1 MQPNNSTDQREAS
14 SSTTVESTQF
24 TVSVCCDLLEPV
36 RLSVNDGGSSTIADI
51 GEVEHLPPRTLWYLH
66 FWLSHV
72 AVLRCTSFNPFLIYS

>member
-51 GEVEHLPPRTLWYLH
+51 GEVEHLPPLTLWYLH
-66 FWLSHV
+66 FRLSHEMLLTCV
-72 AVLRCTSFNPFLIYS
+72 ARPLAPF